1 LKKRTKKLLLPAR
14 QRVRDSRAKVFCFF
28 STEKQ
33 IFLVWLSTKVKFRF
47 GAHFALHSAG
57 SMCCR
62 SAPRC
67 FGGLGVVVLWQC
79 KSGSGASLGVPRSA
93 KSDRM
98 YLYVCVQ
105 SVGVRI
111 SETAAFAFRGVL

>member
-1 LKKRTKKLLLPAR
+1 M
-14 QRVRDSRAKVFCFF
+14 
-28 STEKQ
+28 
-33 IFLVWLSTKVKFRF
+33 KFQF
-47 GAHFALHSAG
+47 GAFMAPQSAG
-57 SMCCR
+57 FWVLL
-62 SAPRC
+62 
-67 FGGLGVVVLWQC
+67 FGASVRGCGVVLWQC

-111 SETAAFAFRGVL
+111 SETAAFAFRGVVKC